1 MSRPRRK
8 RLSRPNEYREK
19 ENINNKRLKQSEN
32 TSTPLKNILNT
43 MDNPICVVGHEE
55 QPKISESNSNDSLSQ
70 DNKSTEKQVTDDY
83 ILSDCSNKDCE
94 IEFLSVEDVNDTLNN
109 LTASHV
115 RRGEKRTTEE
125 LSNSNE
131 NEYDEMNFIQ
141 LKKKCLE
148 LERRINEL
156 EGMWMSCLP
165 YLPMV
170 PNFSNVVSHSSNQN
184 YVTEN
189 SNNELID
196 AIETIQIEPN
206 VLLKLKKDTCTSTAR
221 SILKFK
227 YPSPTISYKL
237 ADMDKK
243 LVDAIVFYSKQCHPD
258 DKRKDSH
265 VRKAMSNYFS
275 LIRHNKKLK
284 SKALNT
290 NREEQ

>member
-1 MSRPRRK
+1 
-8 RLSRPNEYREK
+8 
-19 ENINNKRLKQSEN
+19 
-32 TSTPLKNILNT
+32 
-43 MDNPICVVGHEE
+43 
-55 QPKISESNSNDSLSQ
+55 
-70 DNKSTEKQVTDDY
+70 
-83 ILSDCSNKDCE
+83 
-94 IEFLSVEDVNDTLNN
+94 
-109 LTASHV
+109 
-115 RRGEKRTTEE
+115 
-125 LSNSNE
+125 
-131 NEYDEMNFIQ
+131 
-141 LKKKCLE
+141 
-148 LERRINEL
+148 
-156 EGMWMSCLP
+156 
-165 YLPMV
+165 
-170 PNFSNVVSHSSNQN
+170 SNQN